1 MKGCKY
7 FFAYHNFMLQLHCYD
22 QGEIEESE
30 EAGSHR
36 QLNPGA
42 WYMEPV
48 LCHWAGQPPS
58 LTVIYCN
65 GFRVREQLRMDSL
78 LIALVDLLK
87 MVQWAHTKWLPGV
100 ELMNSSTTSAV
111 HYRKL

>member
-1 MKGCKY
+1 MNFAQRCAQMEVLIVKGCKY
-7 FFAYHNFMLQLHCYD
+7 FFAYHNLMLQLHCYD

-36 QLNPGA
+36 QLNLGA
-42 WYMEPV
+42 WYVEPV

-58 LTVIYCN
+58 LTVTYCN
-65 GFRVREQLRMDSL
+65 AYRVRKQLRMDSL

-87 MVQWAHTKWLPGV
+87 WSNGHILSGCQVW
-100 ELMNSSTTSAV
+100 N
-111 HYRKL
+111 